1 MTRAFSSEAGT
12 GSREENASRQGP
24 GAPFRFNR
32 NGKGSRGL
40 WILAVLLS
48 HWRRH
53 PMQLATLLIGL
64 IAATALWSGVQAL
77 NQQARNAYDRAAAT
91 FGGSRTA
98 TLVGNDSATFPQ
110 KLFVDLRRAGW
121 PVSPM
126 LEGRVQI
133 DGRSYRLLGVEP
145 VTLPAEVGN
154 APAVGKAS
162 LQSFV
167 TPPGEMLVAPE
178 TLRDLDL
185 TEGVRPQANGM
196 SLPPL
201 RVQPELAPGVLV
213 VDIGIAQ
220 EILKMPDQVSRLL
233 VGKFTMPHA
242 ALQSV
247 TGDKLKLV
255 EPNAETDLERLTD
268 SFHLN
273 LTAFGLLSFFVGL
286 FIVNSAI
293 GLAFEQRL
301 PMLRTLRACGVSARM
316 LNTVLV
322 VELVSLALAAGL
334 IGLICGYFIAAA
346 LLPDV
351 AASLR
356 GLYGAQIPGQL
367 SLKPVWW
374 LAGIAISILGA
385 LAAAAASLTKA
396 IRMPVLASAQ
406 PQAWRQ
412 AQRRWLM
419 LQSAAA
425 IAVFAV
431 AGGLIWF
438 GDSLLA
444 GFAVLAALML
454 GAALILPMILEIA
467 LSLGERSARR
477 PVGIWFWAD
486 SRQQLSGLSLALM
499 ALLLALA
506 VNVGVGTMVESFSR
520 TFLVWLDGRLAADV
534 YINAASDTQAAK
546 IKAWLRDRPEVE
558 AILPG
563 GRADTQFGGAPIE
576 VLGLPDHATY
586 RDNWPL
592 LESTANAWIRLRPGD
607 ACLVSEQ
614 LSRRMKLAIG
624 DRISVPAP
632 GGDWPL
638 EIVGVYADYGNPKG
652 QIALNFAALT
662 RHFPQIPMTRIGLRV
677 APGKI
682 APLIAALQQ
691 TFGLDDRNV
700 ADQATMKAESKRI
713 FNRTF
718 SVTAALNAFT
728 LGVAGVALLTSLLTL
743 ANSRLPQ
750 LAPLWAIGLTRRRL
764 AALELL
770 KTMAVA
776 LITAL
781 FALPLGL
788 LVAWCLL
795 AIVNVKA
802 FGWRLPFHVFPL
814 QLIELLAVA
823 LAAALCAAALPV
835 ARLARMQPASLIRIF
850 VNER

>member
-1 MTRAFSSEAGT
+1 VKRA
-12 GSREENASRQGP
+12 
-24 GAPFRFNR
+24 
-32 NGKGSRGL
+32 L
-40 WILAVLLS
+40 WTLAVLLS

-64 IAATALWSGVQAL
+64 ISATALWSGVQAL
-77 NQQARNAYDRAAAT
+77 NQQARTSYDRAAAT
-91 FGGSRTA
+91 FGGTRTA
-98 TLVGNDSATFPQ
+98 MLVANSGVSFPQ

-121 PVSPM
+121 PVSPV
-126 LEGRVQI
+126 LEGRIQI
-133 DGRSYRLLGVEP
+133 EGRSFRLMGIEP
-145 VTLPAEVGN
+145 VTLPVEVGN
-154 APAVGKAS
+154 APTIGKAD
-162 LQSFV
+162 LQSFM

-178 TLRDLDL
+178 TLSDLKL
-185 TEGVRPQANGM
+185 TEGARPQA
-196 SLPPL
+196 SDALLPPL
-201 RVQPELAPGVLV
+201 RVQPNLVPGVLV

-220 EILKMPDQVSRLL
+220 SFLKMPDQLSRLL
-233 VGKFTMPHA
+233 IGKTTGKRAPLESIVGDR
-242 ALQSV
+242 LS
-247 TGDKLKLV
+247 LI
-255 EPNAETDLERLTD
+255 EPDAETDLERLTD

-301 PMLRTLRACGVSARM
+301 PVLRTLRACGVSARM
-316 LNTVLV
+316 LNGVLV
-322 VELVSLALAAGL
+322 AELVSLALVAGL
-334 IGLICGYFIAAA
+334 AGLVCGYFIAAA

-367 SLKPVWW
+367 TLQPQWW
-374 LAGIAISILGA
+374 FAGIAISVTGA

-396 IRMPVLASAQ
+396 LRLPLLATAQ
-406 PQAWRQ
+406 PFAWQQ
-412 AQRRWLM
+412 AQRRWLTY
-419 LQSAAA
+419 QSALALAA
-425 IAVFAV
+425 FATAGVF
-431 AGGLIWF
+431 LWF
-438 GDSLLA
+438 GDSLIA

-454 GAALILPMILEIA
+454 GAALILPMFLEIA
-467 LSLGERSARR
+467 LSLGQRYARQ

-506 VNVGVGTMVESFSR
+506 VNVGVSTMVESFSR

-534 YINAASDTQAAK
+534 YVNAANDTQANE
-546 IKAWLRDRPEVE
+546 IKAWLRERPEVA

-563 GRADTQFGGAPIE
+563 GRADTQLAGAPIE

-592 LESTANAWIRLRPGD
+592 LQSADKAWTRLRPGD
-607 ACLVSEQ
+607 AALVSEQ
-614 LSRRMKLAIG
+614 LARRMHLSVG
-624 DRISVPAP
+624 DRIEVPAP
-632 GGDWPL
+632 GGNWTL
-638 EIVGVYADYGNPKG
+638 NVVGIYADYGNPKG
-652 QIALNFAALT
+652 QIAVNFAALT
-662 RHFPQIPMTRIGLRV
+662 RRFPEVPLTRMGLRV
-677 APGKI
+677 APASI
-682 APLIAALQQ
+682 PALISAMQER
-691 TFGLDDRNV
+691 FGLNDRNV
-700 ADQATMKAESKRI
+700 ADQATMKAESTRI

-750 LAPLWAIGLTRRRL
+750 LAPLWAIGITRRRL
-764 AALELL
+764 AVIELL
-770 KTMAVA
+770 KTMSVA
-776 LITAL
+776 LITTI

-814 QLIELLAVA
+814 QLLWLTGVA
-823 LAAALCAAALPV
+823 MAAALAAAALPV
-835 ARLARMQPASLIRIF
+835 FRLARMQPASLIRIF
-850 VNER
+850 ANER